1 MHSETLENLS
11 MFFLSRFNPEF
22 SHEVAKKFM
31 KREFF
36 ALGRFASE
44 ESKVKLFDVELDNP
58 FGIAAGFDKHAELQD
73 VIRNYGFGFIE
84 SGSYTFRGGE
94 GNEKPR
100 IFRDEETGGLINRM
114 GLNGIPAYVA
124 KERLSEAKDSY
135 FAVSIAKTHDPEILG
150 ESAIRDIINSY
161 KLLKNLGI
169 YTAINVSC
177 SNTAEGKTFE
187 DQGIFRE
194 FVAEIIRVG
203 KGRPLVFKFS
213 PDLERENLEK
223 LIDISYCIADGYE
236 AVNTL
241 PIEHE
246 IYGKGGLSG
255 PSLRNNSRDM
265 VSFLRENT
273 RKTILG
279 CGGISTEKDAYR
291 LEERGTK
298 AFLVFNG
305 FVYKHKENPYAG
317 LRFAYKI
324 NEGLINS
331 RKNRFGP
338 TKSL

>member
-1 MHSETLENLS
+1 MPDERLEDLC
-11 MFFLSRFNPEF
+11 MFFLSKLPAEA
-22 SHEVAKKFM
+22 SHDIAKEAM
-31 KREFF
+31 KRELFSQ
-36 ALGRFASE
+36 GRFVSD
-44 ESKVKLFDVELDNP
+44 ESKVKIFDVELDNP
-58 FGIAAGFDKHAELQD
+58 FGIAAGFDKYAELQD
-73 VIRNYGFGFIE
+73 VVRSYGFGFIE

-114 GLNGIPAYVA
+114 GLNGIPAHVA
-124 KERLSEAKDSY
+124 KERLSEADPSS
-135 FAVSIAKTHDPEILG
+135 FAVSIAKTHDTKILG
-150 ESAIRDIINSY
+150 ESAIRDIIDSY

-177 SNTAEGKTFE
+177 PNTAEGKTFE
-187 DQGIFRE
+187 DPGCFRE

-203 KGRPLVFKFS
+203 KGHPLVFKFS
-213 PDLERENLEK
+213 PDLDKETLEK

-279 CGGISTEKDAYR
+279 CGGISIEKDAYR
-291 LEERGTK
+291 LEERGAE

-324 NEGLINS
+324 NKGLINL
-331 RKNRFGP
+331 RKGLSENQ
-338 TKSL
+338 